1 MEKNPIAHVRQ
12 NQDNTWTEQPL
23 SEHLKNVA
31 RLACQFA
38 EVFGA
43 GDWAK
48 VCALWHDLGKYISEW
63 QAHLRGASGYDPDA
77 HLEST
82 PGKINHSTAGA
93 VLAFQRIQIPPIASI
108 IAYVVAGH
116 HAGLPDWYP
125 GGASGAPLPE
135 RISKKNDIHELNT
148 EDIQRVRQI
157 EEARPFLE
165 TPLPQSAPFTKKD
178 WHKWGDHLHLWI
190 RMLYSCLV
198 DADFLDTEAFMTLE
212 NALLRRHGQSMGE
225 LKSRFD
231 RYMKKMQEKTE
242 PSPVN
247 DQRNRVLDLCR
258 EKAQMPPGFFTLTVP
273 TGGGKTLSS
282 IAFALGHAVNYAKRR
297 IIVAIPYTSIIEQTA
312 KVLQFGSDNDE
323 KIRTIIERNEE
334 LFGEENVIE
343 HHSNIDP
350 ESETR
355 QGRLATENWDAP
367 IIVTTNVQL
376 FESLLAARSSS
387 CRKLHNLANS
397 VIILDEAQ
405 MLPPE
410 YLKTITS
417 VLHGLVEHFGVTI
430 VLCTATQPVLS
441 GTIGSGT
448 AAFSGLPQCT
458 EIMDDP
464 SFLSKEF
471 KRVHLHFPSPQEPPS
486 SWEEIA
492 EKVAGH
498 QQCLAVVNSRK
509 DCRTLHALLPDDTVH
524 LSAFMCA
531 EERSDVI
538 NGIKERLR
546 EKLPIRVVSTQLV
559 EAGVD
564 IDFPVVFRA
573 MAGLDSIAQAAG
585 RCNREGKLNKS
596 GQFGQVFVFS
606 PPTPAP
612 PGLLRKGEDACRAI
626 LRSQEISELDPAI
639 FSLYFR
645 TFYNAVNTFDASD
658 YIKDLCSESM
668 DFRFQFRTQ
677 SQKFNLIND
686 VSQQGVIVWYQG
698 RKRSTSSLDYIGEL
712 RRIGPSRHLSRKM
725 QRFTVTIPLYLHEKL
740 MKEGMIEK
748 IAGYSVQRSPGLY
761 KEGLGLLPNPA
772 DWSKELLYY

>member
-1 MEKNPIAHVRQ
+1 MKKNPIAHVRQ
-12 NQDNTWTEQPL
+12 NQDGSWTEQSL
-23 SEHLKNVA
+23 AEHLKSSA
-31 RLACQFA
+31 QLAGQFA
-38 EVFGA
+38 DTFGA
-43 GDWAK
+43 GDWAT
-48 VCALWHDLGKYISEW
+48 VCALWHDLGKYLHEW
-63 QAHLRGASGYDPDA
+63 QANLRVASGYDPDA
-77 HLEST
+77 HLET
-82 PGKINHSTAGA
+82 VPGKINHSTAGA
-93 VLAFQRIQIPPIASI
+93 VLSFQQIPIPPIASI

-125 GGASGAPLPE
+125 GDAPGTPLPG
-135 RISKKNDIHELNT
+135 RIFKSSDVHDLDT
-148 EDIQRVRQI
+148 EDIERVREV

-165 TPLPQSAPFTKKD
+165 TALPKSPPFGKKD
-178 WHKWGDHLHLWI
+178 WRQWGDHLHLWV

-198 DADFLDTEAFMTLE
+198 DADFLDTEAFMTPE
-212 NALLRRHGQSMGE
+212 NTLLRRHGLSMQE

-231 RYMKKMQEKTE
+231 EYMKDMQEKAE

-247 DQRNRVLDLCR
+247 ERRSRVLELCR
-258 EKAQMPPGFFTLTVP
+258 KKAQLPPGFFTLTVP

-282 IAFALGHAVNYAKRR
+282 MAFALDHAVRYAKQR
-297 IIVAIPYTSIIEQTA
+297 IVVAIPYTSIIEQTA

-323 KIRTIIERNEE
+323 KIRTIIERREE

-350 ESETR
+350 EKETR
-355 QGRLATENWDAP
+355 QSRLASENWDAP

-376 FESLLAARSSS
+376 LESLIAARSSS

-397 VIILDEAQ
+397 IIILDEAQ

-410 YLKTITS
+410 HLKAITS
-417 VLHGLVEHFGVTI
+417 VLQGLVEHFGVTV

-441 GTIGSGT
+441 GTIGSGI
-448 AAFSGLPQCT
+448 ASFSGLPQCT
-458 EIMDDP
+458 EIVDDS
-464 SFLSKEF
+464 SFLSREF
-471 KRVHLHFPSPQEPPS
+471 KRVHLHFPSPEDPRS
-486 SWEEIA
+486 SWEDIA
-492 EKVAGH
+492 ERVSEH
-498 QQCLAVVNSRK
+498 PQCLAVVNSRK
-509 DCRTLHALLPDDTVH
+509 DCRTLHALLPDDTIH

-538 NGIKERLR
+538 NRIKERLR
-546 EKLPIRVVSTQLV
+546 AKSPIRVVSTQLV

-585 RCNREGKLNKS
+585 RCNREGLLNKL
-596 GQFGQVFVFS
+596 GQLGHVFIFN
-606 PPTPAP
+606 PPNPAP

-626 LRSQEISELDPAI
+626 LHSQEVSELDPTI

-658 YIKDLCSESM
+658 YVKDLCSEATE
-668 DFRFQFRTQ
+668 FRFQFRTQ
-677 SQKFNLIND
+677 SQKFKLIDD

-698 RKRSTSSLDYIGEL
+698 QRRSTSSLEHIEEL
-712 RRIGPSRHLSRKM
+712 RRIGPSRALSRKM
-725 QRFTVTIPLYLHEKL
+725 QRFTVSIPLYLHDKL
-740 MKEGMIEK
+740 LKEGMIEK

-761 KEGLGLLPNPA
+761 KEGLGLLPDPG
-772 DWSKELLYY
+772 DWSKEFLYL